1 MKKLIITIAIIV
13 IAIIGL
19 SFLIKGN
26 SPVGSIG
33 ADVVLGKTNTYTAF
47 TASSTASRARV
58 VDTGRI
64 GLEIQNIGSNNVY
77 VFLQATSTGVVAE
90 QGIKIVQNGSY
101 TPEFNW
107 WSEIWVITSTGTST
121 VVIQETK

>member
-1 MKKLIITIAIIV
+1 MSKKDRRIFLKIMKKLIITIAIIV

-77 VFLQATSTGVVAE
+77 VFLQATS
-90 QGIKIVQNGSY
+90 ILLSY
-101 TPEFNW
+101 QQHHPEF
-107 WSEIWVITSTGTST
+107 
-121 VVIQETK
+121 